1 MRGDKMKDRYITENE
16 RYQIEVLYKQG
27 YKPKEIAGIIGKC
40 QATIYNEL
48 KRGMTTLIDHEYR
61 EYTTYLADV
70 AQRKYEY
77 NCTHKGRDLKLGND
91 YKFVDYVEHK
101 IRDEKYSPYAVL
113 QEIKNEKKEFKTDV
127 CKTTLYNYIKQGL
140 FMGLTMDNLPMPR
153 KSQNKGKIERR
164 TARNNIAGRSIEN
177 RPEEIKERKEY
188 GHWEMDTV
196 VSGHGKKGALL
207 VLTERM
213 TREEY
218 VIKIASK
225 SVQEVCRA
233 LNNLEYV
240 MGAEKFRERFRTI
253 TCDNGCEFLDAE
265 GIQKSISDGQRST
278 VYYCHPY
285 CSSERGSNENQNKM
299 IRRWIPKGAD
309 ISQYAD
315 DYILQIQTWMNN
327 YPRKLLDGMS
337 VNQYKQKLG
346 IA

>member
-1 MRGDKMKDRYITENE
+1 MKEMKDKYITENE
-16 RYQIEVLYKQG
+16 RYQIEVLYRQG
-27 YKPKEIAGIIGKC
+27 YKPKEIAEVIGKC
-40 QATIYNEL
+40 LATIYNEL
-48 KRGMTTLIDHEYR
+48 HRGMTTLRNYDYT
-61 EYTTYLADV
+61 EYTTYCADV

-91 YKFVDYVEHK
+91 YDFVEYIERK

-113 QEIKNEKKEFKTDV
+113 QEIKNSGMEFKTDV
-127 CKTTLYNYIKQGL
+127 CKATLYNYIKQGL
-140 FMGLTMDNLPMPR
+140 FMGLTMDSLPMPR

-177 RPEEIKERKEY
+177 RPEEVNNREEY

-196 VSGHGKKGALL
+196 VSGHGKGKAALL

-218 VIKIASK
+218 VIKIGGK
-225 SVQEVCRA
+225 TMEEVCRA
-233 LNNLEYV
+233 LNNLEYA
-240 MGAEKFRERFRTI
+240 MGTEKFIERFRTI

-265 GIQKSISDGQRST
+265 GIQKSINDGQRST

-299 IRRWIPKGAD
+299 IRRWIPKGSD
-309 ISQYAD
+309 ISQFTD
-315 DYILQIQTWMNN
+315 EYISQIQNWMNN
-327 YPRKLLDGMS
+327 YPRNLFNGMS
-337 VNQYKQKLG
+337 VNQYKQKVG
-346 IA
+346 CA